1 LDKFKPDYYSL
12 STMTASELKQPP
24 HATAVPILKGFSVK
38 IGHGQTLALVGASGS
53 GKSTGIVLAERFYDP
68 SSGSVTIDGLDIRK
82 YNVNWLRDQIGLVNQ
97 VRVPQPSMFNQIFFF
112 FVTFAVWGLNSLFF

>member
-1 LDKFKPDYYSL
+1 V
-12 STMTASELKQPP
+12 
-24 HATAVPILKGFSVK
+24 TAVPILKGFSVK
-38 IGHGQTLALVGASGS
+38 IGHGQTLAFVGASGN

-97 VRVPQPSMFNQIFFF
+97 VLVLQPSLFKPIVFL
-112 FVTFAVWGLNSLFF
+112 VRDHWGLILVLARTIFCSAAGT